1 MTSFVSFSHWEHRWS
16 SYSLTLSTNM
26 FFMLPFL
33 SSSFMCIFTSDWEA
47 LNCIRSLQKSSVSIP
62 ISLRFSCKDRF

>member
-1 MTSFVSFSHWEHRWS
+1 
-16 SYSLTLSTNM
+16 
-26 FFMLPFL
+26 
-33 SSSFMCIFTSDWEA
+33 MCIFTSDWEA